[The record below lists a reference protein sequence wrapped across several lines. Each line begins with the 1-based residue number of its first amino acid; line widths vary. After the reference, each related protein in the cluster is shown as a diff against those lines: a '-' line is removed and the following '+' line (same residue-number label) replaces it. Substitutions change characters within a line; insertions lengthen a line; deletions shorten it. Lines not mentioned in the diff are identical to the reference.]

1 MLTLIAVCF
10 ALAVSLLL
18 RVAGHEY
25 QHVYGSG
32 WPIIQ
37 LVILAIVHSAAGLAS
52 WMGEYRYFPNRLMW
66 LMALYLHAVTYALNW
81 PVYQGLTGTVAQTP
95 DLLPNLSAF
104 LLILLPS
111 LLMYGGPVAAVINP
125 PRRRTEETA

>member
-18 RVAGHEY
+18 RVAGHDY
-25 QHVYGSG
+25 QHFYGSG

-37 LVILAIVHSAAGLAS
+37 LVILAIFHSTAGLAS
-52 WMGEYRYFPNRLMW
+52 WVEESRSFPNRIIWM
-66 LMALYLHAVTYALNW
+66 MALYLHAVTYAINW

-95 DLLPNLSAF
+95 HLLPNLSAF

-111 LLMYGGPVAAVINP
+111 LLMYGGPVAAVLN
-125 PRRRTEETA
+125 PRRVSEAK